1 MSQHIHYKPF
11 DAATVPLQGSN
22 LIEASAGTG
31 KTYSIAILVLR
42 LVLEQQLSV
51 KDILMVTFTKAA
63 VAELEERI
71 RLFIR
76 KAYKAAQGE
85 RIDDTL
91 IAQLVTEAME
101 REPAADVQRRLWT
114 AVLLLDETSVLTIHS
129 FCQITLSEFAFET
142 GQVFGATLQ
151 QDSSKLLQEAVQ
163 ECWRKHI
170 TTLPIPLLMALRQA
184 GFAQSSLLQVLKEH
198 LAGKRYRAF
207 DESRCYAFDE
217 NHHQQWLDDLGTLQK
232 AHRHLVQCL
241 EDKITERRAELDGMC
256 QGDRFAK
263 GLSKL
268 LDKPAKF
275 LQAIVEK
282 RDKGYI
288 TKLFSDILEEVDV
301 CEVEEKKYLEAR
313 QRVFDD
319 LCCLAIQEARK
330 HIEAAKQ
337 KQHLLTFDDLI
348 SNLHTALV
356 QRPNP
361 ALEAALRNKYK
372 AVFIDEF
379 QDTDRQQYEVF
390 ETAFGKDTLLFYIGD
405 PKQSIY
411 AWRKA
416 DIFTYFKARASVDSV
431 YDMDRNFRSS
441 APMIEAMNQVFL
453 PYEDFDTF
461 YFQNES
467 AAIDYHPVRSPE
479 PNSKGL
485 LLQDGSPAVPIC
497 ISEHKNKEAL
507 YDALTGQVVALLTE
521 GIYTIEKNKEKG
533 PRPVTPSDI
542 GILVRTRRQA
552 AEIRDRLQHFGIPAI
567 TVGDEKVLQS
577 DEAMQL
583 LYLLQAMEDPT
594 LAYISRALLTPF
606 TGVPASHLLQLDEE
620 VATTLFRSYRTTWEQ
635 YGVYKALM
643 DLAAYFNVRARLL
656 QTPNGER
663 ILTNLVHLTELL
675 HRVQTRNRLSPLEL
689 IAWLKRGVEGMEVEG
704 DEYEQRIESDEE
716 AVKIVTIHK
725 SKGLE
730 YNIVLA
736 PHLDLLPDEKHITF
750 VSYRHP
756 DDGAYIGCEKA
767 RLTEAEMSW
776 VLRQTEQENRRLF
789 YVALTRAVYQC
800 YIFRSKA
807 STYSNSTLNTFM
819 EGAKYWQPQ
828 LVQQHTPPEVPEG
841 YRYRLQGTQ
850 NLNLS
855 SVATGSRPVHFVLKE
870 AEWVRSSFSGLALQ
884 KAGHAAKPS
893 GAEHTADYD
902 RFMFQELEKGVRTG
916 NMLHALL
923 EVVDFTRDTRWAQ
936 QVQQVV
942 QQFAPSK
949 AERYEPLLLQMLH
962 ELLQASITIEG
973 ETFSLSQVAYNERLH
988 EFEFDM
994 RVPLFS
1000 PAQLNALSGEGIQV
1014 QVKNLP
1020 KREGLLN
1027 GIMDLFFAYEGKYY
1041 ILDWKSN
1048 YLGDRVSDYGTE
1060 QLAAAM
1066 NEHNYHLQYLLYTLA
1081 AVRYLRSRLGDA
1093 FDYDRDFGGVIYLFV
1108 RGARKEGGQGIFTN
1122 RPNKAQLKALEQILC
1137 AAQTPLVQGLL
1148 LDAVEAVG

>member
-1 MSQHIHYKPF
+1 MSQQINYKPF

-51 KDILMVTFTKAA
+51 KEILMVTFTKAA

-71 RLFIR
+71 RLFVR

-85 RIDDTL
+85 RIDDVL
-91 IAQLVTEAME
+91 IEQLVAAAME
-101 REPAADVQRRLWT
+101 REPQAAVQRRLWT

-151 QDSSKLLQEAVQ
+151 QDSSRLLQEAVQ

-198 LAGKRYRAF
+198 LAGKRYKAF
-207 DESRCYAFDE
+207 DVSRCYAFDDT
-217 NHHQQWLDDLGTLQK
+217 HHQQWLSDLGELQK
-232 AHRHLVQCL
+232 AHRNLVQCL
-241 EDKITERRAELDGMC
+241 EDKIADRKEALTQVC
-256 QGDRFAK
+256 QKKAPAR
-263 GLSKL
+263 SL
-268 LDKPAKF
+268 LPLLEKPAQF
-275 LQAIVEK
+275 LQTIVAK
-282 RDKGYI
+282 RATVKYI
-288 TKLFSDILEEVDV
+288 TELFADLLEEWDLCV
-301 CEVEEKKYLEAR
+301 VEEERYLEAR

-330 HIEAAKQ
+330 HIDAAKQ

-348 SNLHTALV
+348 GNLHAALV
-356 QRPNP
+356 QRENLP
-361 ALEAALRNKYK
+361 LETALRNKYK

-390 ETAFGKDTLLFYIGD
+390 EKAFGKDTLLFYIGD

-416 DIFTYFKARASVDSV
+416 DIFTYFKARATVDAV
-431 YDMDRNFRSS
+431 YDMDRNFRS
-441 APMIEAMNQVFL
+441 AAAMIEAMNQVFL
-453 PYEDFDTF
+453 PQPRFDTF
-461 YFQNES
+461 YFKDES
-467 AAIDYHPVRSPE
+467 SAIDYHPVRSPE
-479 PNSKGL
+479 PNGKGIL
-485 LLQDGSPAVPIC
+485 LEGKAPSVPIS
-497 ISEHKNKEAL
+497 ISEHKNKESL
-507 YDALTGQVVALLTE
+507 YDGVTGQVVALLTE
-521 GIYTIEKNKEKG
+521 GHFAVEKKDKA
-533 PRPVTPSDI
+533 PRAVTPSDI
-542 GILVRTRRQA
+542 GILVRTRKQA
-552 AEIRDRLQHFGIPAI
+552 AEIRDRLQHYGIPAI

-577 DEAMQL
+577 EEAVQL
-583 LYLLQAMEDPT
+583 LYLLQAIEEPT
-594 LAYISRALLTPF
+594 LAHISRALLTSF
-606 TGVPASHLLQLDEE
+606 TGVPASSLLQLDEE
-620 VATTLFRSYRTTWEQ
+620 VATTLFRSYRTSWEQ

-643 DLAAYFNVRARLL
+643 DLAAYFNIRARLL

-736 PHLDLLPDEKHITF
+736 PHLDLLADEPHIDF

-756 DDGAYIGCEKA
+756 DDGSYIGCEKR
-767 RLTEAEMSW
+767 RLNETERAW

-789 YVALTRAVYQC
+789 YVALTRAVYKC
-800 YIFRSKA
+800 FIFRSTAAYHKG
-807 STYSNSTLNTFM
+807 STLEAFL
-819 EGAKYWQPQ
+819 EGGPCWSPA
-828 LVQQHTPPEVPEG
+828 LVQLHTPPVVPEG
-841 YRYRLQGTQ
+841 YRYRLQAVPKTA
-850 NLNLS
+850 LAPLT
-855 SVATGSRPVHFVLKE
+855 AGSAVHFVLKE
-870 AEWVRSSFSGLALQ
+870 AAWVRSSFTGLALQ
-884 KAGHAAKPS
+884 KAGHVAKPS
-893 GAEHTADYD
+893 GAEHSNDYD

-923 EVVDFTRDTRWAQ
+923 EVVDFTRDTRWEQ
-936 QVQQVV
+936 QVQGVV

-949 AERYEPLLLQMLH
+949 ADLYQPMLLQMLQ
-962 ELLQASITIEG
+962 ELLQVPLTVGDTS
-973 ETFSLSQVAYNERLH
+973 FSLSEVALNQRLH

-1000 PAQLNALSGEGIQV
+1000 PVQLNILSGEGIQV

-1027 GIMDLFFAYEGKYY
+1027 GIMDLFFAYEGRYY

-1048 YLGDRVSDYGTE
+1048 YLGDRVSDYGPE

-1093 FDYDRDFGGVIYLFV
+1093 FDYERDFGGVIYLFV
-1108 RGARKEGGQGIFTN
+1108 RGVRKEGGQGIFTT
-1122 RPNKAQLKALEQILC
+1122 RPTKTQLQTLEQILC
-1137 AAQTPLVQGLL
+1137 AAQAPLVQGVLI
-1148 LDAVEAVG
+1148 DAMEPVA